1 MRDILAWT
9 HFSLASTYNSNA
21 RIYCHYW
28 LHKIEFPL
36 LWPILI
42 NKYLND
48 INTSWMFQ
56 NPEYDA
62 SASVS
67 SPSNTTPTTEN
78 RLHRYLNDT
87 HPSTPEHA
95 GDRLSF
101 LLNNE
106 VGRVTTRNTWWLL
119 CYNFIVHTSHC
130 Y

>member
-1 MRDILAWT
+1 
-9 HFSLASTYNSNA
+9 
-21 RIYCHYW
+21 
-28 LHKIEFPL
+28 
-36 LWPILI
+36 
-42 NKYLND
+42 
-48 INTSWMFQ
+48 MFQ

-101 LLNNE
+101 LLNDE
-106 VGRVTTRNTWWLL
+106 VGRVTTRNT
-119 CYNFIVHTSHC
+119 
-130 Y
+130 